1 VTEARNRSRDGDG
14 IVSLV
19 SDVILQNVSKTFVG
33 PKGKRTD
40 AVTDFNLSVGRGEL
54 VVLVGPSGAG
64 KTTVLRLVAGLEEVT
79 SGTISIDGKIVTEV
93 APEDR
98 DVAMVFQSFA
108 LYPHMTVA
116 ENIGFPLKL
125 RKTRKDEIARTVKKA
140 AEMLGVSDLLER
152 KPNSLSGGE
161 RQRVAVARAIVRQ
174 PKVFLFD
181 EPLSN
186 LDAPMRSQMRLEI
199 ARLHQ
204 RLSATMIYVTHDQ
217 TEAMTLGD
225 RLVVMNEGAIQ
236 QIGEP
241 MEIYENPANLFV
253 AGFIGSPSM
262 NFIPGRIIDEGRAFV
277 SDAGEIT
284 LPLGKEQASVRSLVN
299 KPVVLGIRPEHLSI
313 AGPADLSESFA
324 ATVEL
329 VERTGLETFVHARAG
344 SIQLIIRTTGA
355 AEIHRSESVALKFC
369 IGKAHFFDPVS
380 TRRLPLSAL
389 DVRQ

>member
-1 VTEARNRSRDGDG
+1 
-14 IVSLV
+14 VSLV
-19 SDVILQNVSKTFVG
+19 SDVILQNLSKIFTG
-33 PKGKRTD
+33 PKSQRIG
-40 AVTDFNLSVGRGEL
+40 AVSDFNLSVATGEL

-64 KTTVLRLVAGLEEVT
+64 KTTVLRLVAGLEELT
-79 SGTISIDGKIVTEV
+79 GGMISIDGQIVNEV

-125 RKTRKDEIARTVKKA
+125 RTIRKDETAQRVKEA
-140 AEMLGVSDLLER
+140 TEMLGVSALLDR
-152 KPNSLSGGE
+152 KPNTLSGGE

-186 LDAPMRSQMRLEI
+186 LDAPTRSQMRLQI

-241 MEIYENPANLFV
+241 VDLYENPANMFV
-253 AGFIGSPSM
+253 AGFIGSPPM
-262 NFIPGRIIDEGRAFV
+262 NFIRGKIVDNGCAF
-277 SDAGEIT
+277 AGETKGIT
-284 LPLGKEQASVRSLVN
+284 LRLEKERNRLLHSFTN
-299 KPVVLGIRPEHLSI
+299 KAVVLGVRPEHLSI
-313 AGPADLSESFA
+313 AEPADLSNSFA

-329 VERTGLETFVHARAG
+329 VERTGAEAFVHVCAG
-344 SIQLIIRTTGA
+344 SIRLILRATGSRR
-355 AEIHRSESVALKFC
+355 IHAGESILVKCCTGNAQ
-369 IGKAHFFDPVS
+369 FFDADS
-380 TRRLPLSAL
+380 TRRIILT
-389 DVRQ
+389 